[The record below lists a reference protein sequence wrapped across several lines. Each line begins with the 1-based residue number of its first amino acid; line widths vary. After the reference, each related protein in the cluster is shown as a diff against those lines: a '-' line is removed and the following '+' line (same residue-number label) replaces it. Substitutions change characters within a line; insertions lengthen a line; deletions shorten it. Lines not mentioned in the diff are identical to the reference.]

1 MKVNELKQLIE
12 NTISKEV
19 KKAILENAE
28 EVYIIKNKEGEPIE
42 MCATKE
48 EADEKLDS
56 YQKSGKEFII
66 EKKPKP
72 SIDEL
77 DEMGEN
83 LENMEKE
90 PMEGNAFSGALKAA
104 KEAGDEKFTVDGK
117 EYDVEECWSK
127 QMEEELKGNQKKLDK
142 NNNGK
147 IDGDDFKKLRNAQ
160 TEDECME
167 CGSSMEEGD
176 ASERSAKADKAL
188 DYSKYKFL
196 KNVYKDTPED
206 KISEKH
212 KDSMNDLNDKY
223 SFDKLK
229 INSKSEEEVS
239 EDDAQMC
246 SECGSQMYEGV
257 CNECGGAM
265 NENKKRKV
273 KLTES
278 ELVEFINKIV
288 KESVPGLRIATDMK
302 GKSGQINTAANKET
316 GDKIKKS
323 LDFDNNNNPEFPN
336 QIGKEKEK
344 AARTNSDEENEY
356 VEDWRGGTMLDL
368 KYDSEPSAQFKDR
381 LQKALKGDKTTGN
394 AQDGDVANV
403 VKSNLGE
410 KIAKAVE
417 RKKENVKKMPM
428 YNKDFQPTN
437 KTAPVNESLKTKSVL
452 NEEIKRMKDMVQ
464 YNKKTQ

>member
-1 MKVNELKQLIE
+1 MKLNELKQLIE
-12 NTISKEV
+12 NTLAKEV
-19 KKAILENAE
+19 KKAILESAD

-42 MCATKE
+42 MCATQE

-66 EKKPKP
+66 EKEPKP

-77 DEMGEN
+77 DKMGEN
-83 LENMEKE
+83 LENMETEKQ
-90 PMEGNAFSGALKAA
+90 PMEGNEFTGALKAA
-104 KEAGDEKFTVDGK
+104 KDAGEETFTVDGK

-127 QMEEELKGNQKKLDK
+127 QMEEEE
-142 NNNGK
+142 
-147 IDGDDFKKLRNAQ
+147 
-160 TEDECME
+160 TECTE
-167 CGSSMEEGD
+167 CGSNMEED
-176 ASERSAKADKAL
+176 DKAL
-188 DYSKYKFL
+188 DFSKYKFL
-196 KNVYKDTPED
+196 KNINTKTPKEHKESMGD
-206 KISEKH
+206 SE
-212 KDSMNDLNDKY
+212 DKY
-223 SFDKLK
+223 SFNKLK
-229 INSKSEEEVS
+229 FEPKSEEGEVS

-265 NENKKRKV
+265 NESKKRKV

-278 ELVEFINKIV
+278 ELVDFINKIV

-302 GKSGQINTAANKET
+302 TKSGKINTDANKET

-323 LDFDNNNNPEFPN
+323 LNFDNNNNPEFPD
-336 QIGKEKEK
+336 QLGKEKEK
-344 AARTNSDEENEY
+344 AARINSEDENEY

-368 KYDSEPSAQFKDR
+368 KYDSEPSDQFKDR
-381 LQKALKGDKTTGN
+381 LKKALEGDKTTGN

-403 VKSNLGE
+403 IKSDLGK

-437 KTAPVNESLKTKSVL
+437 EKAPVNESLKTKSVL

>member
-1 MKVNELKQLIE
+1 MKLNELKQLIE
-12 NTISKEV
+12 NTLAKEV
-19 KKAILENAE
+19 KKAILESAE
-28 EVYIIKNKEGEPIE
+28 EVYVIKNKEGEPIE
-42 MCATKE
+42 MCATQE

-66 EKKPKP
+66 EKEPKP

-77 DEMGEN
+77 DKMGEN
-83 LENMEKE
+83 LENMETEKQ
-90 PMEGNAFSGALKAA
+90 PMEGNEFTGALKAA
-104 KEAGDEKFTVDGK
+104 KDAGEKTFTVDGK

-127 QMEEELKGNQKKLDK
+127 QMEEELVGGQKKLDK
-142 NNNGK
+142 NHNGK
-147 IDGDDFKKLRNAQ
+147 IDKEDFKILKGQKSSETN
-160 TEDECME
+160 EDECME
-167 CGSSMEEGD
+167 CGSNMEEGD
-176 ASERSAKADKAL
+176 KAL
-188 DYSKYKFL
+188 DFSKYKFL
-196 KNVYKDTPED
+196 KNINAKKPE
-206 KISEKH
+206 EH
-212 KDSMNDLNDKY
+212 KESMGDPEDKY
-223 SFDKLK
+223 SFNKLK
-229 INSKSEEEVS
+229 FEPKSEEGEVS

-265 NENKKRKV
+265 NESKKRKV

-278 ELVEFINKIV
+278 ELVYFINKIV

-302 GKSGQINTAANKET
+302 TKSGKINTDANKET

-323 LDFDNNNNPEFPN
+323 LNFDNNNNPEFPD
-336 QIGKEKEK
+336 QLGKEKEK
-344 AARTNSDEENEY
+344 AARTNSEDENEY

-368 KYDSEPSAQFKDR
+368 KYDSEPSDQFKDR
-381 LQKALKGDKTTGN
+381 LKKALEGDKTTGN

-403 VKSNLGE
+403 IKSDLGK

-437 KTAPVNESLKTKSVL
+437 EKAPVNESLKTKSVL

>member
-12 NTISKEV
+12 NTLAKEV
-19 KKAILENAE
+19 KKAILESTD

-42 MCATKE
+42 MCATQE

-56 YQKSGKEFII
+56 YQKAGKEFII
-66 EKKPKP
+66 EKEPKP

-83 LENMEKE
+83 LENMET
-90 PMEGNAFSGALKAA
+90 
-104 KEAGDEKFTVDGK
+104 EKQSMGG
-117 EYDVEECWSK
+117 
-127 QMEEELKGNQKKLDK
+127 MEEELVGGQKKLDK
-142 NNNGK
+142 NHNGK
-147 IDGDDFKKLRNAQ
+147 IDKQDFKILKGQKASEAN
-160 TEDECME
+160 EDECME
-167 CGSSMEEGD
+167 CDSNMKEGD
-176 ASERSAKADKAL
+176 GSEHSKKSDMAIDT
-188 DYSKYKFL
+188 SKYKFL
-196 KNVYKDTPED
+196 KNINTKTSKDKTPEEHNESMGD
-206 KISEKH
+206 SE
-212 KDSMNDLNDKY
+212 DKY
-223 SFDKLK
+223 SFNKLK
-229 INSKSEEEVS
+229 FEPKSEEGEVS

-257 CNECGGAM
+257 CNECSGAM
-265 NENKKRKV
+265 NENKKRKI

-278 ELVEFINKIV
+278 ELVDFINKIV

-302 GKSGQINTAANKET
+302 TKSGKINTDANKKT

-323 LDFDNNNNPEFPN
+323 LNFKNNNNPDFPN

-344 AARTNSDEENEY
+344 AARTNSENEDEY
-356 VEDWRGGTMLDL
+356 VQDWRGGSMLDL
-368 KYDSEPSAQFKDR
+368 KYDSEPSDQFKDR
-381 LQKALKGDKTTGN
+381 LKKALEGDKTTGN

-403 VKSNLGE
+403 IKSDLGK

-417 RKKENVKKMPM
+417 RKKENVKKMPL
-428 YNKDFQPTN
+428 YKKDIQPSKETSS
-437 KTAPVNESLKTKSVL
+437 VNESLKTKSVL

>member
-1 MKVNELKQLIE
+1 MKLNELKQLIE
-12 NTISKEV
+12 NTLAKEV
-19 KKAILENAE
+19 KKAILESTE
-28 EVYIIKNKEGEPIE
+28 EVYVIKNKEGEPIE
-42 MCATKE
+42 MCATQE

-66 EKKPKP
+66 EKEPKP

-77 DEMGEN
+77 DKMGEN
-83 LENMEKE
+83 LENMETEKQ
-90 PMEGNAFSGALKAA
+90 PMEGNEFTGALKAA
-104 KEAGDEKFTVDGK
+104 KDAGEKTFTVDGK

-127 QMEEELKGNQKKLDK
+127 QMEEELVGGQKKLDK
-142 NNNGK
+142 NHNGK
-147 IDGDDFKKLRNAQ
+147 IDKEDFKILKGEKSSETN
-160 TEDECME
+160 EDECME
-167 CGSSMEEGD
+167 CGSNMEEGD
-176 ASERSAKADKAL
+176 KAL
-188 DYSKYKFL
+188 DFSKYKFL
-196 KNVYKDTPED
+196 KNINPKTSKDKKPEEHKESMGD
-206 KISEKH
+206 SE
-212 KDSMNDLNDKY
+212 DKY
-223 SFDKLK
+223 SFNKLK
-229 INSKSEEEVS
+229 FEPKSEEGEVS

-265 NENKKRKV
+265 NESKKRKV

-302 GKSGQINTAANKET
+302 TKSGKINTDANKET

-336 QIGKEKEK
+336 QLGKEKEK
-344 AARTNSDEENEY
+344 AARTNSEDENEY

-368 KYDSEPSAQFKDR
+368 KYDSEPSDQFKDR
-381 LQKALKGDKTTGN
+381 LKKALEGDKTTGN

-403 VKSNLGE
+403 IKSDLGK
-410 KIAKAVE
+410 KIAKAVD
-417 RKKENVKKMPM
+417 RKKENVKKMPL
-428 YNKDFQPTN
+428 YKKDIQPSKET
-437 KTAPVNESLKTKSVL
+437 TVVNESLKTKSVL

>member
-12 NTISKEV
+12 NTLAKEV
-19 KKAILENAE
+19 KKAILESAD

-42 MCATKE
+42 MCATQE

-66 EKKPKP
+66 EKEPKP

-83 LENMEKE
+83 LENMETEKQ
-90 PMEGNAFSGALKAA
+90 PMEGNEFTGALKAA
-104 KEAGDEKFTVDGK
+104 KDAGEKSFTVDGK

-127 QMEEELKGNQKKLDK
+127 QMEE
-142 NNNGK
+142 
-147 IDGDDFKKLRNAQ
+147 
-160 TEDECME
+160 DECME
-167 CGSSMEEGD
+167 CGSNMKEGD
-176 ASERSAKADKAL
+176 DSEHSKKFDMVI
-188 DYSKYKFL
+188 DTSKYKFL
-196 KNVYKDTPED
+196 KNINTKTSKDKTPEEHNESMGD
-206 KISEKH
+206 SE
-212 KDSMNDLNDKY
+212 DKY
-223 SFDKLK
+223 SFNKLK
-229 INSKSEEEVS
+229 FEPKSEEGEVS

-257 CNECGGAM
+257 CNECGGEM
-265 NENKKRKV
+265 NESKKRKV

-278 ELVEFINKIV
+278 ELVDFINKIV

-302 GKSGQINTAANKET
+302 SKSGKINTDANKET

-323 LDFDNNNNPEFPN
+323 LNFENNNNPDFPN

-344 AARTNSDEENEY
+344 AARTNSEDEDEY
-356 VEDWRGGTMLDL
+356 VQDWRGGSMLDL
-368 KYDSEPSAQFKDR
+368 KYDSEPSDQFKDR
-381 LQKALKGDKTTGN
+381 LKKALEGDKTTGN

-403 VKSNLGE
+403 IKSDLGK

-417 RKKENVKKMPM
+417 RKKENVKKMPL
-428 YNKDFQPTN
+428 YKKDIQPSKETSS
-437 KTAPVNESLKTKSVL
+437 VNESLKTKSVL

>member
-12 NTISKEV
+12 NTLAKEV
-19 KKAILENAE
+19 KKAILESAD

-42 MCATKE
+42 MCATQE

-66 EKKPKP
+66 EKEPKP

-83 LENMEKE
+83 LENMETEKQ
-90 PMEGNAFSGALKAA
+90 PMEGNEFTGALKAA
-104 KEAGDEKFTVDGK
+104 KDAGEESFTVDGK

-127 QMEEELKGNQKKLDK
+127 QMEEES
-142 NNNGK
+142 
-147 IDGDDFKKLRNAQ
+147 
-160 TEDECME
+160 ECME

-176 ASERSAKADKAL
+176 ASERKAKSDKAL

-212 KDSMNDLNDKY
+212 KNSMNDLNDKY

-229 INSKSEEEVS
+229 FEPKSEEGEVS
-239 EDDAQMC
+239 EDDALMC

-257 CNECGGAM
+257 CNECSGAM
-265 NENKKRKV
+265 NENKKRKI

-278 ELVEFINKIV
+278 ELVDFINKIV

-302 GKSGQINTAANKET
+302 TKSGKINTDANKET

-323 LDFDNNNNPEFPN
+323 LNFENNNNPDFPN

-344 AARTNSDEENEY
+344 AARTNSEDEDEY
-356 VEDWRGGTMLDL
+356 VQDWRGGSMLDL
-368 KYDSEPSAQFKDR
+368 KYDSEPSDQFKDR
-381 LQKALKGDKTTGN
+381 LKKALEGDKTTGN

-403 VKSNLGE
+403 IKSDLGK

-417 RKKENVKKMPM
+417 RKKENVKKMPL
-428 YNKDFQPTN
+428 YKKDIQPSKETSS
-437 KTAPVNESLKTKSVL
+437 VNESLKTKSVL